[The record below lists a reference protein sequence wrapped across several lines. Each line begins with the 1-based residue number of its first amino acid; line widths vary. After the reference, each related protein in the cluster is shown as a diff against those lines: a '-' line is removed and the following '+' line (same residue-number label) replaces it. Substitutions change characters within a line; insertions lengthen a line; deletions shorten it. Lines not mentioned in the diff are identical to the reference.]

1 MKKILLTFTSIAL
14 VAGAVNSCTFGSD
27 LEPVS
32 GKKYITEFNVGQS
45 SKSSD
50 AETKTLFDIET
61 GQVFWESGTDKLIFV
76 KKDPTG
82 AYAYSKDLSGYCKG
96 FVCTESSEDFKY
108 KFNKY
113 WNIGKFKLLD
123 PPYKDGL
130 EVGEEYFAYYYPAYS
145 YNPSDAGK
153 IPVSPDNAIKINK
166 FYQNGQ
172 DEESFINFMRDND
185 LLQLADGE
193 AITISDPMQDIYM
206 DHIFAIITVHLHWN
220 GAPDDWNGQADFPFT
235 CVKVGSNDPNP
246 FITAFYLD
254 GYGKWAKTDSD
265 QNLVETY
272 RSALNEGNSLC
283 LGSENNVITYFF
295 LVKGNEPVN
304 NFWVNV
310 YGENYPTSFS
320 ELYPRTILFT
330 LKDNKK
336 FTFESGKLYTIDLNA
351 EFKDMQ
357 ANTADEWQNKGKLSV
372 TYPDDWR
379 NMDIT
384 EYGN

>member
-1 MKKILLTFTSIAL
+1 MKKILLAFTSIAL
-14 VAGAVNSCTFGSD
+14 IAAAVNSCTFGSD

-61 GQVFWESGTDKLIFV
+61 GNVTWEPGTDRLIFV

-82 AYAYSKDLSGYCKG
+82 NYAYAQDFSGYCKG
-96 FVCTESSEDFKY
+96 FECTEK
-108 KFNKY
+108 KGFNTAFGKV
-113 WNIGKFKLLD
+113 WNIGKFELMA
-123 PPYKDGL
+123 PTYTDGL
-130 EVGEEYFAYYYPAYS
+130 EVGKDYFAYYYPAYS

-185 LLQLADGE
+185 LLQLKDGE

-206 DHIFAIITVHLHWN
+206 DHIFAIITVHLRWN
-220 GAPDDWNGQADFPFT
+220 GAPEDWNGQADFPFT

-265 QNLVETY
+265 QNYVETY
-272 RSALNEGNSLC
+272 RSASDEGNSLC

-295 LVKGNEPVN
+295 LVKGNQPVN

-310 YGENYPTSFS
+310 YGENYPTSYS

-336 FTFESGKLYTIDLNA
+336 ITFESGKLYTIDLNA
-351 EFKDMQ
+351 EFGDMQ

-372 TYPDDWR
+372 YDESKWT
-379 NMDIT
+379 NMVIT
-384 EYGN
+384 EAGN